1 MNISIDIALPKDA
14 KEIIAFTKIIGAE
27 TDNLTFDGRGINSTV
42 EASMQYI
49 KAIQESPNCVFLV
62 AKDGSEIIGTASYNT
77 FSGERKCHRGEFAIS
92 VQKKYWN
99 KGVGT
104 RLLDAIINFAKNN
117 AKAEIISLE
126 VRSDNAAA
134 IHLYKKFGFV
144 KIGTFKGYFKI
155 AGQLIDFDIMQLLL

>member
-1 MNISIDIALPKDA
+1 MNISIDIALPNDA
-14 KEIIAFTKIIGAE
+14 KEIIEFTKIVGAE
-27 TDNLTFDGRGINSTV
+27 TDNLTFDGKGINSTV
-42 EASMQYI
+42 EASMKYI
-49 KAIQESPNCVFLV
+49 EMIQNSPDCVFLV
-62 AKDGSEIIGTASYNT
+62 AKDSSKIIGTASYNT

-99 KGVGT
+99 KGIGT
-104 RLLDAIINFAKNN
+104 KLLDAIIDFAKNN

-155 AGQLIDFDIMQLLL
+155 DGQLIDFDIMQLVL